1 LLTVAPAGGTVTGTV
16 VDELVDVVEGAVVDG
31 AMVDNGGDAAAVEDV
46 VVELAGVVDGAE
58 DVVVVV
64 PGPAP
69 QAGRAIHGIARS
81 TVTRTAARRR
91 CPVRG
96 RMPFSVGRRGPLEQ
110 RRDGRVRDE
119 APGERGSAI
128 SGEGP
133 DRGTCDS
140 RRDGPGGHGSP

>member
-1 LLTVAPAGGTVTGTV
+1 LLTVTPAGGTVTGTV
-16 VDELVDVVEGAVVDG
+16 VDELVDVVEGAAVEVAG
-31 AMVDNGGDAAAVEDV
+31 SGAAVDEV
-46 VVELAGVVDGAE
+46 VVELADVVDGAE
-58 DVVVVV
+58 DVVVVP
-64 PGPAP
+64 PGPAA
-69 QAGRAIHGIARS
+69 QAGRAIHGIASS
-81 TVTRTAARRR
+81 TATRTATRRR

-96 RMPFSVGRRGPLEQ
+96 RMPFSVGRRGPPEQ
-110 RRDGRVRDE
+110 RRDGRVRDG